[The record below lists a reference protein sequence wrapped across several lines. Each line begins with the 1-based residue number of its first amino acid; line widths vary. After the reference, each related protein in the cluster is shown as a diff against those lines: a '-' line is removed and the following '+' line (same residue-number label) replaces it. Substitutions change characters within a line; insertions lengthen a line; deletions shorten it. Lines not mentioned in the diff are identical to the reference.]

1 MRGFVKVAAAVC
13 VAALGFAGQ
22 ASAQAQGDRP
32 LSIQLGGGAA
42 FGTQASPAFG
52 IEADYAVKQR
62 ISVFLEA
69 AMVGNVAPSFVTD
82 RANIVATA
90 LGGSVDAKDQAT
102 FGTIG
107 VKYTMMPVSAAYRP
121 YVGVGYTYGKIKK
134 TADFTI
140 GGTAVSEAKLLSDYG
155 VLLGSDLAGSMNK
168 GGVAVQ
174 VGVTRAIGERFGL
187 DLSYRLNQF
196 MAKTDDIENDKAI
209 NAQRVQLNVLIRF

>member
-1 MRGFVKVAAAVC
+1 MKGFVKVAAAVC

-32 LSIQLGGGAA
+32 VSIQLGGGAA
-42 FGTQASPAFG
+42 FGAQTSPAFG

-62 ISVFLEA
+62 ITVFLEA

-90 LGGSVDAKDQAT
+90 LGGSVDVKDQAT
-102 FGTIG
+102 FG
-107 VKYTMMPVSAAYRP
+107 
-121 YVGVGYTYGKIKK
+121 
-134 TADFTI
+134 TI

-155 VLLGSDLAGSMNK
+155 VQLGSDLAGSMNK

-209 NAQRVQLNVLIRF
+209 NAQRVQLNVLVRF